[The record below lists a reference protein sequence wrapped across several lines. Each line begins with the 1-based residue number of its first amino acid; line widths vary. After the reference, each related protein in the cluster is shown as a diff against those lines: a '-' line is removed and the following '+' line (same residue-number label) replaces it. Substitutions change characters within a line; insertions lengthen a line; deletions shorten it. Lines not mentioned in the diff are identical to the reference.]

1 MSGLITAGGLI
12 SGLDSNSIIEQ
23 LVKLESK
30 PITRLQTQI
39 NLLKKQQSAVR
50 TVRTQLLSLRSKT
63 QDFRL
68 NQIFNAFNS
77 DSSDKEIVTSSVT
90 GTNPVLGSFAL
101 NVTQLASATSAVS
114 SNKLGGAVNPAAVL
128 NSSGINTAVEA
139 GTFSIN
145 GVQFT
150 VDPSTQSL
158 NDVITAINGSSAGVT
173 ATYNAGTD
181 TVSIANTVAS
191 NTAVINFSAQDD
203 TSNILSALKLKG
215 ATQYTNG
222 NGSTDVVSSVNLGAV
237 DSTDILNTVNFANGA
252 LTAGSFS
259 INGVSVSVD
268 PTTDTLQ
275 DVLDRINSSDA
286 NVTASFDSATDRI
299 RFTSNT
305 LGSRTIAFGSGGDT
319 SNFLSVTNLSAATQ
333 TAGNDA
339 TFTVNGGPTLTRNT
353 NEVSDAIAGVT
364 LKFLSQGTSTVTVTS
379 DNDKIVEG
387 VKAFV
392 DEFNKTVTAIR
403 DITGNGADL
412 AGDAGIRNIEDYL
425 RSNIFNEVTGFS
437 GDFSTL
443 IDIGI
448 STGDDFSA
456 TENQQLKLDEEK
468 FREALQSDRLNVERL
483 FSNTGGNGIADTL
496 YSYLDD
502 ATKSTGF
509 LNERAKSNGTI
520 DRQIENLNDTI
531 DRQTDRLKQYEAR
544 LRRQFLNLETLSSGF
559 QQQSSALSSAR
570 FGAF

>member
-222 NGSTDVVSSVNLGAV
+222 NGSTEVVSSVNLGAV

-319 SNFLSVTNLSAATQ
+319 SNFLSITNLSAATQ

>member
-1 MSGLITAGGLI
+1 MSGLISAGGLI
-12 SGLDSNSIIEQ
+12 SGLDSNAIIDQ
-23 LVKLESK
+23 LVALESK

-50 TVRTQLLSLRSKT
+50 NVRTQLLSLRSKA

-77 DSSDKEIVTSSVT
+77 DSSDKEKVTSSVT
-90 GTNPVLGSFAL
+90 GANPVLGSFAL
-101 NVTQLASATSAVS
+101 NITQLASATSAVS
-114 SNKLGGAVNPAAVL
+114 SNKLGAAINPAAVL
-128 NSSGINTAVEA
+128 DSSGINTAVEA

-203 TSNILSALKLKG
+203 TSNILSALKLKS

-222 NGSTDVVSSVNLGAV
+222 NGSTEAVSTVNLGAV

-259 INGVSVSVD
+259 INGVSVSID
-268 PTTDTLQ
+268 PTTDTMQ
-275 DVLDRINSSDA
+275 DILDRINSSDA

-319 SNFLSVTNLSAATQ
+319 SNFLSITNLSTATQ
-333 TAGNDA
+333 TAGFDA
-339 TFTVNGGPTLTRNT
+339 TFTINGGPTLTRNT
-353 NEVSDAIAGVT
+353 NEVGDAIAGVT

-412 AGDAGIRNIEDYL
+412 AGDAGIRNIDDYL
-425 RSNIFNEVTGFS
+425 RSNIFSEVTGLS
-437 GDFSTL
+437 GDLSTL
-443 IDIGI
+443 LDIGI

-456 TENQQLKLDEEK
+456 TESQLLKLDEEK
-468 FREALQSDRLNVERL
+468 FREALQDDRLNVERL
-483 FSNTGGNGIADTL
+483 FSNTGGNGIADTFF
-496 YSYLDD
+496 SYLDD
-502 ATKSTGF
+502 ATKSNGF

-520 DRQIENLNDTI
+520 DRQISNLNDSI
-531 DRQTDRLKQYEAR
+531 DRQAGRIAQYEAR
-544 LRRQFLNLETLSSGF
+544 LRRQFLQLETLSSNF

-570 FGAF
+570 FGSF